1 MKKIQPVIVIV
12 AVLSLLLLSAC
23 GEDGDGKI
31 VMKEPRK
38 ELSEMPE
45 RKNWLEIDIF
55 DESE

>member
-1 MKKIQPVIVIV
+1 MKKIQPVIVMV

-55 DESE
+55 EESE

>member
-55 DESE
+55 EESE